1 MVIDSA
7 KHFTASFDCGASV
20 CRKGRLRRFL
30 RRFREFL
37 QTYWRNRQ
45 NFAELWE
52 LSDRELADIGLTRAE
67 LPHLVSG
74 PVHPS
79 PREAGLVKFPLCR
92 LRNMGNL

>member
-1 MVIDSA
+1 MVINPA

-20 CRKGRLRRFL
+20 CRKGRLGRFL
-30 RRFREFL
+30 RRVREFL

-45 NFAELWE
+45 SFAELWE

-79 PREAGLVKFPLCR
+79 SREAGLVKFPLCR
-92 LRNMGNL
+92 MRNMVHL